1 MSFATRLKSLRKE
14 HELTQDAVGKAI
26 CVSRSTVSGYE
37 TKGRQPS
44 HEKLIIL
51 TELFNVSMDYLIGV
65 DNNNFEQNTSSLPE
79 KQDLDK
85 QVFSV
90 YNSLSQHSKE
100 DAYKYLCYLR
110 YCEKK

>member
-1 MSFATRLKSLRKE
+1 MSLATRLKSLREE
-14 HELTQDAVGKAI
+14 HKMTQRQVGDAI

-51 TELFNVSMDYLIGV
+51 TELFNVSMDYLISGES
-65 DNNNFEQNTSSLPE
+65 DSFEQNSSSFAE
-79 KQDLDK
+79 GQKLDE
-85 QVFSV
+85 QVLSV
-90 YNSLSQHSKE
+90 YNSLSHHSKE
-100 DAYKYLCYLR
+100 EAYKYLCYLR

>member
-1 MSFATRLKSLRKE
+1 MSLATRLKTLREE
-14 HELTQDAVGKAI
+14 HEMTQSDVGRAI

-51 TELFNVSMDYLIGV
+51 AELFNVSMDYLIGV
-65 DNNNFEQNTSSLPE
+65 DVTSFEQNSSPATGA
-79 KQDLDK
+79 DLDK

-100 DAYKYLCYLR
+100 EAYKYLCYLR

>member
-1 MSFATRLKSLRKE
+1 MSFATRLKSLREE
-14 HELTQDAVGKAI
+14 HNMTQAQIGKII

-51 TELFNVSMDYLIGV
+51 AELFNVSMDYLISG
-65 DNNNFEQNTSSLPE
+65 DSNSFEQDSPSFATG
-79 KQDLDK
+79 QTLDE

-90 YNSLSQHSKE
+90 YNSLSPHSKE
-100 DAYKYLCYLR
+100 EAYKYLCYLR
-110 YCEKK
+110 HCEKK

>member
-1 MSFATRLKSLRKE
+1 MSLATRLKTLRKE
-14 HELTQDAVGKAI
+14 HEMTQSEVGKVI

-51 TELFNVSMDYLIGV
+51 ADLFNVSMDYLIGV
-65 DNNNFEQNTSSLPE
+65 DVESFEQNSSSPV
-79 KQDLDK
+79 KGSNLDK

-90 YNSLSQHSKE
+90 YNSLSHHSKE
-100 DAYKYLCYLR
+100 EAYKYMCYLR

>member
-1 MSFATRLKSLRKE
+1 MSLATRLKTLREE
-14 HELTQDAVGKAI
+14 HKMTQQEVGDII

-51 TELFNVSMDYLIGV
+51 AEHFNVSMDYLIGV
-65 DNNNFEQNTSSLPE
+65 DNNSFEQNSSSFIDGSE
-79 KQDLDK
+79 FDK

-90 YNSLSQHSKE
+90 YNGLSPHSKE
-100 DAYKYLCYLR
+100 EAYKYLCYLR

>member
-1 MSFATRLKSLRKE
+1 MSLATRLKSLREE
-14 HELTQDAVGKAI
+14 HDMTQAQVGEII

-51 TELFNVSMDYLIGV
+51 AELFDVSMDYLIGG
-65 DNNNFEQNTSSLPE
+65 DSDNFEQKSSSFATE
-79 KQDLDK
+79 QEFDK
-85 QVFSV
+85 QFISV
-90 YNSLSQHSKE
+90 YNSLSHDSKE
-100 DAYKYLCYLR
+100 EAYKYLCYLR

>member
-1 MSFATRLKSLRKE
+1 MSLATRLKSLRDE
-14 HELTQDAVGKAI
+14 HNMTQAQVGKVI

-51 TELFNVSMDYLIGV
+51 AELFNVSMDYLIGN
-65 DNNNFEQNTSSLPE
+65 DSDSFEQNSSSLATGDE
-79 KQDLDK
+79 LDK
-85 QVFSV
+85 HVISV
-90 YNSLSQHSKE
+90 YNSLSHHSKE
-100 DAYKYLCYLR
+100 EAYKYLCYLR

>member
-1 MSFATRLKSLRKE
+1 MSLATRLKSLREE
-14 HELTQDAVGKAI
+14 HNMTQSEVGDII

-51 TELFNVSMDYLIGV
+51 ADLFNVSMDYLIGS
-65 DNNNFEQNTSSLPE
+65 DGDGFEQNSSSLVE
-79 KQDLDK
+79 GEELDK
-85 QVFSV
+85 QAWSV
-90 YNSLSQHSKE
+90 YSSLSHHSKE
-100 DAYKYLCYLR
+100 EAYKYLCYLR